1 MSVSYTRHSVG
12 DVDRQ
17 PAAIQ
22 SVNAEAREAMVLTRV
37 GTMLKVECRYAVGEV
52 FVVPAVGE
60 QWFIERHDGTWRLAG
75 RIPFNDETLLIE
87 PEEGQVSVGTD
98 KGPLE
103 LNGSEIRAHGPV
115 IIDQGKVLRFGAGH
129 DYRDNNGTLEHRA
142 SDAAENAPWHA
153 VFPGVDIPD
162 VPVLSV
168 AGRTGDVVLVAND
181 IGNATSVGKQVLTI
195 TSLAALKT
203 LLAIPYPIHYAQT
216 FITRAVGYGENT
228 MGIRIQDAITIN
240 SITWRCGTAGVGGN
254 MSVELRKNG
263 ALITGTQTAITP
275 AQQAASLTVT
285 GSWSLA
291 AGDLLQV
298 YVSQVSPTP
307 GVGLVADMRA
317 VLN

>member
-17 PAAIQ
+17 AVAIQ
-22 SVNAEAREAMVLTRV
+22 SVNLDKREAMVLTRAQ
-37 GTMLKVECRYAVGEV
+37 TMIKVDCSYAVGES
-52 FVVPAVGE
+52 FITPAVGE
-60 QWFIERHDGTWRLAG
+60 QWYIERYESTWKLQT

-87 PEEGQVSVGTD
+87 PEEGQVSVGSD

-103 LNGSEIRAHGPV
+103 LNGTELRAHGPV
-115 IIDQGKVLRFGAGH
+115 IIDGGKVLQFGTGH
-129 DYRDNNGTLEHRA
+129 AYRDNNGTLEHRSSTA
-142 SDAAENAPWHA
+142 DDDDPWLP
-153 VFPGVDIPD
+153 VFPGVDIPE

-168 AGRTGDVVLVAND
+168 AGRTGDVVIVAND
-181 IGNATSVGKQVLTI
+181 ISNATAAGKQVLQI
-195 TSLAALKT
+195 ASLTALRT
-203 LLAIPYPIHYAQT
+203 ALAIPYPIHYAQT

-228 MGIRIQDAITIN
+228 MGLRIQDACTIN

-263 ALITGTQTAITP
+263 ALVTGTQTAITP
-275 AQQAASLTVT
+275 AQQASALTVT
-285 GSWSLA
+285 GSWSFA

>member
-1 MSVSYTRHSVG
+1 MVSYTRHAVG

-22 SVNAEAREAMVLTRV
+22 SVNAEKREAMVLTRV
-37 GTMLKVECRYAVGEV
+37 GTMIKVECRYAVGEI

-60 QWFIERHDGTWRLAG
+60 QWFIERQNGTWRLSA

-115 IIDQGKVLRFGAGH
+115 IIDDGKVLQFGKGH
-129 DYRDNNGTLEHRA
+129 VYRDNNGTLEHRA
-142 SDAAENAPWHA
+142 STAAENAPWSP

-168 AGRTGDVVLVAND
+168 AGRTGDIVLVAND
-181 IGNATSVGKQVLTI
+181 VSNATAVGKQVLTI
-195 TSLAALKT
+195 ASLAALKT

-228 MGIRIQDAITIN
+228 MGLRIQDAITIN
-240 SITWRCGTAGVGGN
+240 SITWRCGTPGVGGN
-254 MSVELRKNG
+254 MSVEVRKNG
-263 ALITGTQTAITP
+263 ALVTGTQTAITP
-275 AQQAASLTVT
+275 AQQAAPFTVT
-285 GSWSLA
+285 GSWSFA

-298 YVSQVSPTP
+298 YISQVSPTP